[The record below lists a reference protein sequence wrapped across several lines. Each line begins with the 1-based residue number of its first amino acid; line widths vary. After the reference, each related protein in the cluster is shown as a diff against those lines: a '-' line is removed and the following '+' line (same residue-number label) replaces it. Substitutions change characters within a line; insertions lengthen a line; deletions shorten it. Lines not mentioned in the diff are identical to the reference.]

1 MMNKL
6 SIKKKLLIYVFFIQ
20 VFILIIFSI
29 SLHKAL
35 EISTIDKLESTLK
48 VITLDIVDDI
58 LEKDNFEDLNFDE
71 EKEYKFEPLYI
82 RFIKLD
88 KKINIIK
95 NISFPEE
102 IKSDISKLNLYNKD
116 IIIFDEQD
124 PYLISRLKFIINN
137 ESYVLEVATND
148 INLNNTLENFL
159 YILVFIIP
167 IILIFATIGG
177 YFIIY
182 KSFYPIEQIVQNL
195 KEINSKNLSKR
206 LERLENNDEIDNLS
220 KEINN
225 LLNRLEISFEK
236 VTQFTSDAS
245 HELKT
250 PLTIIRGELEIAL
263 RKDRSTNEYKDTLNT
278 SLEEVLLIQQTIE
291 DLLFLAKTKDK
302 LEYIENEI
310 YLDEIT
316 LQAGKELEKFAKLKK
331 VDIKY
336 DILEPFQINGHSQL
350 LKIALKNIIKNAII
364 FSYEN
369 SSIYIK
375 NYRNNDYYII
385 SVKDNGIGI
394 AKDEQKKIFE
404 KFYRT
409 DKSRSKDS
417 GGTGLGM
424 SISKKIMQIHNSII
438 ILESIE
444 NSGTTVFLKFPI

>member
-1 MMNKL
+1 M
-6 SIKKKLLIYVFFIQ
+6 
-20 VFILIIFSI
+20 
-29 SLHKAL
+29 
-35 EISTIDKLESTLK
+35 
-48 VITLDIVDDI
+48 
-58 LEKDNFEDLNFDE
+58 NFDE

-95 NISFPEE
+95 NIAFPEK

-167 IILIFATIGG
+167 IILIIATIGG

-375 NYRNNDYYII
+375 NYRSNDYYII

>member
-20 VFILIIFSI
+20 VFILIIFSV

-95 NISFPEE
+95 NIAFPEK

-167 IILIFATIGG
+167 IILIIATIGG

-250 PLTIIRGELEIAL
+250 PLTIIRGEIEIAL
-263 RKDRSTNEYKDTLNT
+263 RKDRSTDEYKDTLNT

-375 NYRNNDYYII
+375 NYRSNDYYII

>member
-1 MMNKL
+1 MNKL